1 MRSAIAVVLVLSVAG
16 AANAGMYITEYMYKG
31 NGGEFVEFTNLGPAP
46 IDMTGW
52 SFDDDSRLPGVLD
65 LSSFGIVD
73 PGESVVISEYAAGD
87 FRNDWGL
94 GAGVKIIGEYTNN
107 LGRNDEINLYNAS
120 DALVDRLTFGD
131 QNFSG
136 SIRTENVSGNPKTP
150 AALGANDI
158 YQWELSS
165 VGDVQGSW
173 TSTSGDLG
181 NPGTYFPEPASLV
194 LLAIG
199 ALGLIR
205 RRGC

>member
-1 MRSAIAVVLVLSVAG
+1 MRSAIAVVLVLLVAG

-31 NGGEFVEFTNLGPAP
+31 NGGEFVEFTNVGSTS
-46 IDMTGW
+46 IDMTDW

-65 LSSFGIVD
+65 LSAFGIVA
-73 PGESVVISEYAAGD
+73 PGESVVISEYAADD
-87 FRNDWGL
+87 FRSDWGL
-94 GAGVKIIGEYTNN
+94 GAGVKIIGGYTNN

-131 QNFSG
+131 QSFDG

-158 YQWELSS
+158 YQWELSF

-194 LLAIG
+194 LLAVG
-199 ALGLIR
+199 ALGLVR
-205 RRGC
+205 RRG